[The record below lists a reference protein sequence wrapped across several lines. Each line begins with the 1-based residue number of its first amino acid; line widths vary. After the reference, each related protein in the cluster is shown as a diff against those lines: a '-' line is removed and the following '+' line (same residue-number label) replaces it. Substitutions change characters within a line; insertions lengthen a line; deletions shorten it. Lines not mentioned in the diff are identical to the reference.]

1 MCGPLNPRF
10 GMWCSLRPVAL
21 FLWRRRLPVPR
32 LEDLS
37 LFPPL
42 YNDPYETEQLAEQF
56 RLEFGNEQVLPGSQ
70 LMGSEGFGALGAA
83 IGVPS
88 VYWFFGGNDS
98 ADRCAP
104 GQPLTILCLSHGP
117 ESSHRGSSSSTF
129 FAFQAEQ
136 EIEILARYQYSS
148 RVPDTK

>member
-42 YNDPYETEQLAEQF
+42 YNDPYESEQLAEQF

-70 LMGSEGFGALGAA
+70 LMGSEDFGALGAA

-88 VYWFFGGNDS
+88 VYWFFGGNDAATLEAGTPPANHS
-98 ADRCAP
+98 P
-104 GQPLTILCLSHGP
+104 
-117 ESSHRGSSSSTF
+117 F
-129 FAFQAEQ
+129 FASVMDPSLPTGVRAAVRS
-136 EIEILARYQYSS
+136 LHSKLS
-148 RVPDTK
+148 KK